1 MIDPDTYQDIR
12 NRILFILFAVA
23 IFRLGAHIPVPG
35 IDYVKLS
42 EYFSKYQGGIVGLFN
57 MFSGGAFARLT
68 IFALGVMPY
77 ISASIIMQLLST
89 SMPNLM
95 QLKKE
100 GDSGRRKISQYTR
113 YLAVVISCLQGS
125 ATTTWL
131 MSQDLVVD
139 PSVLFFVTSVAT
151 LVTGTMFLIWLGE
164 QMTEKGIGNGIS
176 LLIVLGIVSRLP
188 QSTGQLLTQV
198 RQGQM
203 ASMTLIA
210 LSLFV
215 VALIMFVVFMER
227 AQRKITINYPKRQM
241 GNKMYGGQTSSLPL
255 KINIAGVIP
264 PIFASMIIM
273 FPGTLLNWFGGHSK
287 AGILGELL
295 YSISPGQPLYL
306 FLFSLAII
314 YFCFFYTSIMFDT
327 KDVADNLK
335 RNGALIPGVR
345 PGNNTAKYINNVVTR
360 LTLIGSIYL
369 VFVSLVPQFLITA
382 WKVPFYFGGTS
393 LLIIVVV
400 LMDFV
405 GQLQTHMLPM
415 KYREMSGVKQTGKSK
430 KAKLELLR

>member
-1 MIDPDTYQDIR
+1 MVDPSTYKEIR
-12 NRILFILFAVA
+12 NRLFFILFAVM

-35 IDYVKLS
+35 VDFLKLS

-57 MFSGGAFARLT
+57 MFSGGAFSRLT

-89 SMPNLM
+89 SVNHLM

-113 YLAVVISCLQGS
+113 YLAVVISCIQGT

-131 MSQDLVVD
+131 VSQNLVIEAT
-139 PSVLFFVTSVAT
+139 PIFFVTSVAT

-176 LLIVLGIVSRLP
+176 LIIVLGIVSRLP
-188 QSTGQLLTQV
+188 SSCGQLLTQV

-210 LSLFV
+210 ISLFV
-215 VALIMFVVFMER
+215 VGLVMFVVFMER
-227 AQRKITINYPKRQM
+227 AQRKIAINYPKKQM
-241 GNKMYGGQTSSLPL
+241 GNKMYGGQSSSLPL
-255 KINIAGVIP
+255 KINMAGVIP

-273 FPGTLLNWFGGHSK
+273 FPGTLINWFGGHSRT
-287 AGILGELL
+287 GILGEML
-295 YSISPGQPLYL
+295 YAISPGQPLYL

-314 YFCFFYTSIMFDT
+314 YFCFFYTSIMFDP
-327 KDVADNLK
+327 KDIADNLK
-335 RNGALIPGVR
+335 RSGALVPGIR
-345 PGNNTAKYINNVVTR
+345 PGKNTADYIENVMTR
-360 LTLIGSIYL
+360 LTLVGSIYL
-369 VFVSLVPQFLITA
+369 VFVSLVPQFLIQA

-405 GQLQTHMLPM
+405 GQLQTHMLPAQ
-415 KYREMSGVKQTGKSK
+415 YREMSGKHSSKSK
-430 KAKLELLR
+430 KGKLTLLR